1 MDVVGLVSKIF
12 GSSKPS
18 DFLRRRSVLF
28 GCAVLIPL
36 IAASALAS
44 ISIFGESMSE
54 RNFISFTCHSSLRN
68 RTFKIP
74 VEINLAD
81 GMDQEEAKMIATEAF
96 VKAVEMDEGDELR
109 EFRINAD
116 FSNETWNVMI
126 NVIFARHIVGPSKS
140 NFEGG
145 VVTRYPVRRMISD
158 RFLVT
163 IDSKAL
169 GIEFVECLVPTD

>member
-1 MDVVGLVSKIF
+1 MVGLVSEIF

-36 IAASALAS
+36 IAASALGG

-54 RNFISFTCHSSLRN
+54 RNFISFTCHSSIRN
-68 RTFKIP
+68 RTFEIP
-74 VEINLAD
+74 VEVNLAD

-96 VKAVEMDEGDELR
+96 DEAVDMGEGGSLK
-109 EFRINAD
+109 EFRIEATLVNG
-116 FSNETWNVMI
+116 TWKIRI
-126 NVIFARHIVGPSKS
+126 NVIFMSHVHGPSRD

-145 VVTRYPVRRMISD
+145 TYSHAPSVTMTVD
-158 RFLVT
+158 QFLVT
-163 IDSKAL
+163 IDPNARD
-169 GIEFVECLVPTD
+169 IEFVECLVPLD

>member
-1 MDVVGLVSKIF
+1 LVSKIF

-36 IAASALAS
+36 IAASALAG

-54 RNFISFTCHSSLRN
+54 RNFISFTCYSSIRN
-68 RTFKIP
+68 RTFEIP

-81 GMDQEEAKMIATEAF
+81 GMDQEEAKRIATEAF
-96 VKAVEMDEGDELR
+96 DEAVEMDEGGSLR
-109 EFRINAD
+109 EFRIEASLVNG
-116 FSNETWNVMI
+116 TWNMKI
-126 NVIFARHIVGPSKS
+126 NVIFSSHVHGPSRD

-145 VVTRYPVRRMISD
+145 TYARVPSMTMTVD
-158 RFLVT
+158 QFLVI
-163 IDSKAL
+163 IDPNARD
-169 GIEFVECLVPTD
+169 IEFVECLVPLDN